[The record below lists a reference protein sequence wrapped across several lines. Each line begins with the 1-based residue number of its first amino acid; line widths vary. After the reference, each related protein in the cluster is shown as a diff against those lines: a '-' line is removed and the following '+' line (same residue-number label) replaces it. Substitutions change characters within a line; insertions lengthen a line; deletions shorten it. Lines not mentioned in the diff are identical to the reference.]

1 MFVADPRANL
11 LGAWSSSLSIGCILL
26 RLLLSML
33 MATIIGW
40 ERASKRHSAGLRTF
54 ILVTIAA
61 TAGMLLDC
69 FLYTAGTTPFFLI
82 AAALLIGTSSIC
94 VNSLLF
100 SSKNQI
106 RGLTTAAALWCCCII
121 GLCIGAGFYTAGIL
135 LFILLLPSLAL
146 LPQFE
151 TYLKNRSNHFEIH
164 LELKSAPYL
173 QDFVTVIRKLGL
185 IIDEI
190 ELNPAYLN
198 SGLSVYTVALSI
210 KNTQLQKYKTHTE
223 IIQALASLEYVSF
236 IEETH
241 G

>member
-1 MFVADPRANL
+1 MSVLDPIAAL
-11 LGAWSSSLSIGCILL
+11 LGPWSSNLCIGCILL
-26 RLLLSML
+26 RLLLSAL
-33 MATIIGW
+33 MATVIGW

-61 TAGMLLDC
+61 TAGMLLDS
-69 FLYTAGTTPFFLI
+69 FLYPAGTIPFYFI
-82 AAALLIGTSSIC
+82 PAAVLIGTSSIC

-106 RGLTTAAALWCCCII
+106 RGLTTAAALWCCSVI
-121 GLCIGAGFYTAGIL
+121 GLCVGFGFYSAGIL

-173 QDFVTVIRKLGL
+173 QDFVSVIRQLGL
-185 IIDEI
+185 IIDDI

-210 KNTQLQKYKTHTE
+210 KNAQLQKYKTHSE
-223 IIQALASLEYVSF
+223 IIQALDSLEYVSY

>member
-1 MFVADPRANL
+1 MSINDPIAVL
-11 LGAWSSSLSIGCILL
+11 LGPWSMQLSIGGILF
-26 RLLLSML
+26 RLLLAML
-33 MATIIGW
+33 MATVIGW

-69 FLYTAGTTPFFLI
+69 YLYPAGSTPFYFLP
-82 AAALLIGTSSIC
+82 AAVLIGTASIC

-106 RGLTTAAALWCCCII
+106 RGLTTAAALWCCSVI
-121 GLCIGAGFYTAGIL
+121 GLCIGAGFYSAAIL
-135 LFILLLPSLAL
+135 VFLLLLPSLAL

-173 QDFVTVIRKLGL
+173 QDFVAVIRKLGL
-185 IIDEI
+185 TIDEI

-198 SGLSVYTVALSI
+198 SGLSVYMVALSI
-210 KNTQLQKYKTHTE
+210 KNTQLQKYKTHEE
-223 IIQALASLEYVSF
+223 IIQALDSLEYVAY
-236 IEETH
+236 IEESH

>member
-1 MFVADPRANL
+1 MSIPDPIASL
-11 LGAWSSSLSIGCILL
+11 LGPWSSSLSIGCILL
-26 RLLLSML
+26 RLILSML
-33 MATIIGW
+33 MATVIGW

-61 TAGMLLDC
+61 TAGMLLDSY
-69 FLYTAGTTPFFLI
+69 LYPPGAVPFYFI
-82 AAALLIGTSSIC
+82 PAALLIGTSSIC

-106 RGLTTAAALWCCCII
+106 RGLTTAAALWCCCVI
-121 GLCIGAGFYTAGIL
+121 GLCVGAGFYTAGIL
-135 LFILLLPSLAL
+135 LFLLLLPSLAL

-198 SGLSVYTVALSI
+198 SGLSVYTGALSI
-210 KNTQLQKYKTHTE
+210 KNAQLQKYKTHAE
-223 IIQALASLEYVSF
+223 IIQALDSLEYVSY